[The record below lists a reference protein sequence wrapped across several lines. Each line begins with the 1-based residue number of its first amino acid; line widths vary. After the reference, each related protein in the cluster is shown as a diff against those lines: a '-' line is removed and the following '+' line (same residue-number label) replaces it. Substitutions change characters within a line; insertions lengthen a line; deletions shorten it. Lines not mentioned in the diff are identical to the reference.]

1 MSSYTE
7 EGKKNV
13 EVNQDIIFTLKDSS
27 IKIKLILPK
36 KLNIFPKINNRKIE
50 LESLK
55 IAQELGVDASIIKT
69 KLKQIYEY

>member
-1 MSSYTE
+1 VSSYTE

-36 KLNIFPKINNRKIE
+36 KLNIFPKINNRKIIIQKDPALPQE
-50 LESLK
+50 IKSLDD
-55 IAQELGVDASIIKT
+55 I
-69 KLKQIYEY
+69 